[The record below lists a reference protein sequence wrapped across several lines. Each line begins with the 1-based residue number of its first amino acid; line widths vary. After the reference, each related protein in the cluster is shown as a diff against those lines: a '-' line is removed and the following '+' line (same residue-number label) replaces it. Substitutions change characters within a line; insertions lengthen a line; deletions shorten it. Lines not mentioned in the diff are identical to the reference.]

1 MTGKDVLRLQ
11 LDGSFNLIQAR
22 LQGLTDEEWNLRAL
36 PGTSKLGFIL
46 WHCARIVDWTVHS
59 ALGGRPE
66 IADSPRWRGRFPRHA
81 LYGAGVSDSVADELA
96 AGTAR
101 GEVVDYA
108 GEVRAAATEWLGRQ
122 TEADLDARVQ
132 LKANQASRPDY
143 LEPAVWAEV
152 EDLDG
157 LPAWQ
162 FLARPAISHIRVHA
176 GEFDVLLKAL
186 RSQGAAGPD
195 QL

>member
-1 MTGKDVLRLQ
+1 MTGTEVLRLQ

-22 LQGLTDEEWNLRAL
+22 LQAVGDEEWNSRAL

-59 ALGGRPE
+59 AIGGRPE
-66 IADSPRWRGRFPRHA
+66 IADGPRWRGLFPRHA
-81 LYGAGVSDSVADELA
+81 LYGAGIPDSVADEV
-96 AGTAR
+96 AGATAR
-101 GEVVDYA
+101 GDMVDYL
-108 GEVRAAATEWLGRQ
+108 GEVRAAATGWLSRQ
-122 TEADLDARVQ
+122 TDADLDARVQ

-143 LEPAVWAEV
+143 LQPAVWAEV

-162 FLARPAISHIRVHA
+162 FLARPAVSHIRVHT
-176 GEFDVLLKAL
+176 GEFDVLLKVL
-186 RSQGAAGPD
+186 RSHAATGPA
-195 QL
+195 